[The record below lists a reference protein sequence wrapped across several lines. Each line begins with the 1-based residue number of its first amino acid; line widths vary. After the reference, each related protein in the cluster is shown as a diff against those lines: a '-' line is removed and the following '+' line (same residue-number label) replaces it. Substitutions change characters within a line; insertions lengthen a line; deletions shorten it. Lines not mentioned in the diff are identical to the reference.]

1 MVTDVYRN
9 FSQQRK
15 PDNIFSS
22 GSGGG
27 VSGRATAFCLSGLG
41 LNPVSLFLLGV
52 WHFVEYEMQLAKLI
66 AADLILPY

>member
-1 MVTDVYRN
+1 MVTDVDRN

-22 GSGGG
+22 GSGA
-27 VSGRATAFCLSGLG
+27 SGRATAFCLSGLG

-66 AADLILPY
+66 AADIILPF